1 MENSFVFRH
10 FLSFSQHHKL
20 LPALPAAA
28 AVIVDIVVCVDL
40 VCLLK
45 GIYIV

>member
-1 MENSFVFRH
+1 MLV
-10 FLSFSQHHKL
+10 
-20 LPALPAAA
+20 LPAAA
-28 AVIVDIVVCVDL
+28 AVIVVSVDIVVCVDL